1 MIKTHSVYYPLY
13 ADTSKP
19 IILITG
25 GRGSGKSYAVS
36 TFLERLSFEF
46 QMATNKYGQE
56 ERIVHNILFSR
67 YTMTSAE
74 LSVIPEFL
82 EKVEADDV
90 AEYFH
95 ATKQDVV
102 NRKTGSKIM
111 FRGIKTSS
119 GNQTAKLKSIHGITT
134 FVCDEAEEWTSE
146 REFMTIMLSIR
157 QKGIQNRIIIVMN
170 PTDKHHFIYKKYIE
184 NTHRIEY
191 FDGVPVQISTNPSV
205 LHIHTTYLD
214 NLENL
219 SEEFLSEV
227 KRIKETNPQQYAHTI
242 MGRWA
247 DEVEGVVFEN
257 WDIVDE
263 FPEGCKHQALGL
275 DFGFTQDP
283 SAGIRCGLLGDDL
296 YLDELFYAPQML
308 SKDIIRELG
317 AKGNGLEVMADS
329 ADPRLIQEIA
339 NAGILIYP
347 VLKGAGSVLAGI
359 DKMKTLRIHVTRRS
373 QNLINEFRN
382 YTWSKDK
389 DGNFVN
395 VPIDAF
401 NHAIDA
407 IRYYVL
413 GKLLGRILRSVRVT
427 ADDVPY

>member
-1 MIKTHSVYYPLY
+1 
-13 ADTSKP
+13 
-19 IILITG
+19 
-25 GRGSGKSYAVS
+25 
-36 TFLERLSFEF
+36 
-46 QMATNKYGQE
+46 
-56 ERIVHNILFSR
+56 
-67 YTMTSAE
+67 
-74 LSVIPEFL
+74 
-82 EKVEADDV
+82 
-90 AEYFH
+90 
-95 ATKQDVV
+95 
-102 NRKTGSKIM
+102 
-111 FRGIKTSS
+111 
-119 GNQTAKLKSIHGITT
+119 
-134 FVCDEAEEWTSE
+134 
-146 REFMTIMLSIR
+146 
-157 QKGIQNRIIIVMN
+157 MN

-184 NTHRIEY
+184 NSHRIEY
-191 FDGVPVQISTNPSV
+191 FDGVPVQISTDPSV

-219 SEEFLSEV
+219 SEEFLKEV
-227 KRIKETNPQQYAHTI
+227 ERIKENNPQLYAHTI
-242 MGRWA
+242 MGQWA

-257 WDIVDE
+257 WDIVDS

-308 SKDIIRELG
+308 SRDIIRELG
-317 AKGNGLEVMADS
+317 AKGEGLEVMADS

-347 VLKGAGSVLAGI
+347 VMKGAGSVLAGI
-359 DKMKTLRIHVTRRS
+359 DKMKTFRIHVTRRS
-373 QNLINEFRN
+373 VNLINELRN
-382 YTWSKDK
+382 YTWERDK

-407 IRYYVL
+407 VRYYVL